1 MRVRKSNLVSA
12 IPAAVLAM
20 LVVIG
25 LTVALPA
32 RGSDRNHPKAT
43 SVGLER
49 EVRHQLVMLPY
60 FSVFDD
66 LEFEIRDDN
75 TVVLSGE
82 VTRPTLRSDAVN
94 TVRKLAGVERVVD
107 HIEVLPP
114 SPMDDRIRVALY
126 RAIFSNDQLDRYALR
141 AVPPIHI
148 IVKNGRVT
156 LVGIVATE
164 ADKDVAG
171 IIANRMPGI
180 FSVTNDLTVEKRGGT
195 S

>member
-1 MRVRKSNLVSA
+1 
-12 IPAAVLAM
+12 M